1 MRSKRITSVWFSL
14 LLGGAMSCT
23 TNSLEVP
30 INASVNRI
38 EVHPFHIDFFDTTQS
53 IDSLRSA
60 YAPFLTPEVP
70 NEIWEERRRDDYFVQ
85 LHRDAMEVFPS
96 TEVLNGQLT
105 QLIAHY
111 RYYLPTAELP
121 EIYTYVGGADLE
133 YPIID
138 ADSLIFIALDVFLG
152 EDHPAYA
159 EVPQYIRR
167 RFTPAHL
174 DVKLAQQLA
183 ERHIHWNPTDLTLI
197 NSMIYWGKIWCFME
211 AMLPQKSMQL
221 LHEYTA
227 DEELWAETYE
237 TEIWSYL
244 LAQDLL
250 FDQRTDTR
258 NRFVEEA
265 PFSKFYA
272 GIDRESP
279 GRIGR
284 WLGWRIVRSYMQEQ
298 SASLPELM
306 KNTDHRTIFNQSKY
320 KPHG

>member
-1 MRSKRITSVWFSL
+1 VWWSL
-14 LLGGAMSCT
+14 VFGVVMSCT
-23 TNSLEVP
+23 TNPLEIPVDTD
-30 INASVNRI
+30 ANRV
-38 EVHPFHIDFFDTTQS
+38 EVHPFHVDFFDTAQS
-53 IDSLRSA
+53 IRSLQA
-60 YAPFLTPEVP
+60 NYAPFLTEDVPEA
-70 NEIWEERRRDDYFVQ
+70 IWERRRRDPYFAQ
-85 LHRDAMEVFPS
+85 LHRDALEIFPS
-96 TEVLNGQLT
+96 TEPLNGELT
-105 QLIAHY
+105 QLMAHY
-111 RYYLPTAELP
+111 RYYYPSAVLPGF
-121 EIYTYVGGADLE
+121 YTYVGGADVE

-152 EDHPAYA
+152 GDHPAYA

-167 RFTPAHL
+167 RFSADHL

-183 ERHIHWNPTDLTLI
+183 ERHIHWNPTDLTLV
-197 NSMIYWGKIWCFME
+197 NSMIYWGKIWYFME
-211 AMLPQKSMQL
+211 AMLPHESMPF
-221 LHEYTA
+221 LHEYTV
-227 DEELWAETYE
+227 EEESWAQTYE
-237 TEIWSYL
+237 TEIWTYL

-284 WLGWRIVRSYMQEQ
+284 WLGWRIVHSYMQEQ
-298 SASLPELM
+298 KVSLPELM